1 MRKSYRSSTGTV
13 VETSDFEVW
22 LRSARSRRGK
32 LPYRTIET
40 SLNDGRWVLTTETTL
55 PGGWMLCVVTD
66 VSELGIELRDL
77 RQERDKAMKSALSD
91 ELTGL
96 SNRRYAMDFLQ
107 QKLGPNKAQA
117 MAVAVI
123 DIDHFKAVNDRF
135 GHAGGDLV
143 LRDFAA
149 RLAETAGRDD
159 VVARIGGEEFLLV
172 LQGARTVGADS
183 VLRQLGDSLDT
194 ASPLP
199 EAPEFRYS
207 CSAGV
212 ALARPGETVG
222 EVLRRADEA
231 LYQAKRAGRNRVV
244 VTQRAGR
251 PATGVPAQATPPERI
266 SGGGS
271 PGRWA
276 RCGRTSLPR
285 AAPGRRCR
293 CPRPPRCR
301 PRGRSCRADNPWWCR
316 RRNSA
321 ARPRAGHRT
330 ASRRCR

>member
-1 MRKSYRSSTGTV
+1 MHDPSTKALADAPDTGGIGDLLMRQWMALVEVSQQGYALYDGDDCLRYANAAFRSALGVGEGEFLPWEELMRKSYRSSIGTV

-66 VSELGIELRDL
+66 VSELGIGLREL

-96 SNRRYAMDFLQ
+96 SNRRYAMDFLH

-143 LRDFAA
+143 LKDFSA
-149 RLAETAGRDD
+149 RLAEAAGRDD
-159 VVARIGGEEFLLV
+159 MVARIGGEEFLLV
-172 LQGARTVGADS
+172 LQGARTLGADS
-183 VLRQLGDSLDT
+183 VLRCLGASLDT
-194 ASPLP
+194 VSPLP

-212 ALARPGETVG
+212 ALVRPGETVG

-244 VTQRAGR
+244 VHEESQPAGDGH
-251 PATGVPAQATPPERI
+251 PCAGN
-266 SGGGS
+266 
-271 PGRWA
+271 
-276 RCGRTSLPR
+276 
-285 AAPGRRCR
+285 AA
-293 CPRPPRCR
+293 
-301 PRGRSCRADNPWWCR
+301 
-316 RRNSA
+316 
-321 ARPRAGHRT
+321 
-330 ASRRCR
+330 